1 MGEQLL
7 RAEVQAI
14 RERLSAHKTW
24 LQRLDIEDNMIEL
37 KIAMQG
43 NAHRLRFLVYEAD
56 AYPNSGGMMMSEDDA
71 DSDLV
76 EAINTLLTAESLTVM
91 DVLRATSQ
99 ASKVS
104 DADLL
109 ACLDDGARD
118 GLQDQRQSDVDGSF
132 AFEGD
137 DEGDL
142 CIEAPSERSERPGW
156 KRMKWQEVEDQRLED
171 QRLAQTQLQKRRKG
185 ETGQMNNEELKAKG
199 EQIFNSSEAFNILSN
214 ELFQLQTHVTA
225 GLEADAIDFNVHSW
239 VVKLRG
245 FSNGISEDLNQL
257 KARCGYDYV
266 ELRISFREDLHPF
279 YPPSVSIVRPRLL
292 GRHDV
297 QAALAC
303 HPRLQLKG
311 WSPFQS
317 SRDML
322 VSIRSFLDRVAR
334 VDLESDRNAIVDF
347 PEGAF
352 SVVEQQLGLL
362 RRLRG
367 IVPLDLRPETL
378 GNAYEDDPWAQSEEL
393 QSSSFSAMLSGG
405 RKSTSSSAGPGAASR
420 SSGRWAAGVGYGTAC
435 MERGHDGWD
444 PAALRAAQE
453 AQDLELQQVVSSI
466 SRSLPR
472 YDTGKDD
479 LADLLS
485 KSCLVP
491 FLEGELSAS
500 YTSISERCGIFRE
513 VLGMV
518 KQLLA
523 SLPQHAPSLL
533 QPIRQHLAAAKASAE
548 TFQHCLGECAS
559 HEDAARDVAFAKLV
573 VATAD
578 DLERLCHA
586 PRSLPAGSAQTEYC
600 RLLSVHQLD
609 SSSIED
615 WHAFAQIARNEHCVP
630 QARTLAGLAAL
641 LPLSDSSSVFVR
653 NGSQQQQLWRALI
666 TGPEDTP
673 YSGGCFVFDVYFPVG
688 YPNGPPEVKL
698 LTTGGGTV
706 CFNPNLYS
714 NGKVCLSLLGTWQG
728 ERSESWD
735 AQTSRAL
742 QVLVSIQSL
751 ILVPQPYFNEPGY
764 ETQIGTSRGDSQ
776 SKAYNATVRENCIR
790 WAMIDVL
797 RSPMPEFA
805 EAIKLHF
812 KLRGPKIQET
822 VAAWIE
828 EAALCRRPV
837 EHGKLRNFA
846 RVSICSHRAITGHHR
861 VAVSSA

>member
-1 MGEQLL
+1 MARQNRAASAVGEAGADQVFGPREDSFFESDQKLTFDGFKALASRIGGKRAVTSVAKGSQSLMVTPAPKSGHLQHKRNSVGCSWREGSRLALETQGQFFKPPMSGLVFSLKRRTLSRSASLPGVDGMASSKNASTLKLDERGVKMCVSLRLSGPPRCCGGHGFELVHQGHGIVSCRVSPNSAQSFLMGEQLL
-7 RAEVQAI
+7 RAEVQAL
-14 RERLSAHKTW
+14 RERLSAHRTW

-91 DVLRATSQ
+91 DVLRAASQ

-104 DADLL
+104 DKDLL
-109 ACLDDGARD
+109 ACLDDGAGD
-118 GLQDQRQSDVDGSF
+118 GLQDRRHSDADGSF

-156 KRMKWQEVEDQRLED
+156 KKMKWQEVEDQRLED
-171 QRLAQTQLQKRRKG
+171 QRLATQKRRKG
-185 ETGQMNNEELKAKG
+185 AESMNNEELKAKT

-214 ELFQLQTHVTA
+214 ELFQLQTRMTA

-245 FSNGISEDLNQL
+245 FSNGISEDLKQL

-266 ELRISFREDLHPF
+266 ELRINFREDLYPF

-334 VDLESDRNAIVDF
+334 VDLESDRNTIVDF

-393 QSSSFSAMLSGG
+393 QSSSFGAMLSGG
-405 RKSTSSSAGPGAASR
+405 RKSTSSSAGPGAAST

-435 MERGHDGWD
+435 MGRGHDGWD
-444 PAALRAAQE
+444 PAALKAAQE
-453 AQDLELQQVVSSI
+453 AQDLELQQAVSSI
-466 SRSLPR
+466 SRSLPH
-472 YDTGKDD
+472 YETGKDD

-491 FLEGELSAS
+491 FLEGELAAS

-513 VLGMV
+513 VLGLV
-518 KQLLA
+518 KQLLV
-523 SLPQHAPSLL
+523 SLP
-533 QPIRQHLAAAKASAE
+533 
-548 TFQHCLGECAS
+548 
-559 HEDAARDVAFAKLV
+559 
-573 VATAD
+573 
-578 DLERLCHA
+578 
-586 PRSLPAGSAQTEYC
+586 LPAT
-600 RLLSVHQLD
+600 
-609 SSSIED
+609 I
-615 WHAFAQIARNEHCVP
+615 
-630 QARTLAGLAAL
+630 
-641 LPLSDSSSVFVR
+641 
-653 NGSQQQQLWRALI
+653 
-666 TGPEDTP
+666 
-673 YSGGCFVFDVYFPVG
+673 
-688 YPNGPPEVKL
+688 
-698 LTTGGGTV
+698 
-706 CFNPNLYS
+706 
-714 NGKVCLSLLGTWQG
+714 
-728 ERSESWD
+728 
-735 AQTSRAL
+735 
-742 QVLVSIQSL
+742 
-751 ILVPQPYFNEPGY
+751 
-764 ETQIGTSRGDSQ
+764 
-776 SKAYNATVRENCIR
+776 
-790 WAMIDVL
+790 
-797 RSPMPEFA
+797 
-805 EAIKLHF
+805 
-812 KLRGPKIQET
+812 
-822 VAAWIE
+822 
-828 EAALCRRPV
+828 
-837 EHGKLRNFA
+837 
-846 RVSICSHRAITGHHR
+846 
-861 VAVSSA
+861 

>member
-7 RAEVQAI
+7 RAEVQAL
-14 RERLSAHKTW
+14 RERLSAHRTW

-91 DVLRATSQ
+91 DVLRAASQ

-104 DADLL
+104 DKDLL
-109 ACLDDGARD
+109 ACLDDGAGD
-118 GLQDQRQSDVDGSF
+118 GLQDRRHSDADGSF

-156 KRMKWQEVEDQRLED
+156 KKMKWQEVEDQRLED
-171 QRLAQTQLQKRRKG
+171 QRLATQKRRKG
-185 ETGQMNNEELKAKG
+185 AESMNNEELKAKT

-214 ELFQLQTHVTA
+214 ELFQLQTRMTA

-245 FSNGISEDLNQL
+245 FSNGISEDLKQL

-266 ELRISFREDLHPF
+266 ELRINFREDLYPF

-334 VDLESDRNAIVDF
+334 VDLESDRNTIVDF

-393 QSSSFSAMLSGG
+393 QSSSFGAMLSGG
-405 RKSTSSSAGPGAASR
+405 RKSTSSSAGPGAAST

-435 MERGHDGWD
+435 MGRGHDGWD
-444 PAALRAAQE
+444 PAALKAAQE
-453 AQDLELQQVVSSI
+453 AQDLELQQAVSSI
-466 SRSLPR
+466 SRSLPH
-472 YDTGKDD
+472 YETGKDD

-491 FLEGELSAS
+491 FLEGELAAS

-513 VLGMV
+513 VLGLV
-518 KQLLA
+518 KQLLV

-533 QPIRQHLAAAKASAE
+533 QPIRDHLAAAKASAE
-548 TFQHCLGECAS
+548 TFQRCLGQCAS

-573 VATAD
+573 AATAD

-586 PRSLPAGSAQTEYC
+586 PRSLPASGSAQTEYS
-600 RLLSVHQLD
+600 RVLSVHQLD

-615 WHAFAQIARNEHCVP
+615 GHAFAQIARNEHCIP
-630 QARTLAGLAAL
+630 QARTVRLAKELAGLAAL

-714 NGKVCLSLLGTWQG
+714 SGKVCLSLLGTWQG

-735 AQTSRAL
+735 AQTSRAV

-764 ETQIGTSRGDSQ
+764 ETQIGTPRGDSQ

-797 RSPMPEFA
+797 RLPMPEFA

-822 VAAWIE
+822 VTAWIE
-828 EAALCRRPV
+828 EADSAV
-837 EHGKLRNFA
+837 
-846 RVSICSHRAITGHHR
+846 HRANL
-861 VAVSSA
+861 VALSHQLNRELQRCG